1 MKLSIRGMNK
11 SVFRQHGPSG
21 LLKKGCSLAL
31 CLALSLNAVANDEKR
46 VLEGIVINK
55 SGEPLIGAT
64 VMSCGGCAGRVKKA
78 LLADKGVKDV
88 TIDLA
93 IQAVTVTYDDAQTNE
108 ANLLKDLEAGKY
120 QGKVTTVE
128 ALKKA
133 AEAKAAEAKKE
144 GGCHGGGGCH
154 KAGGNDK
161 K

>member
-1 MKLSIRGMNK
+1 MKRIKMLFAGLMMASMCFAADKTVTLTVNPGM
-11 SVFRQHGPSG
+11 R
-21 LLKKGCSLAL
+21 
-31 CLALSLNAVANDEKR
+31 
-46 VLEGIVINK
+46 
-55 SGEPLIGAT
+55 
-64 VMSCGGCAGRVKKA
+64 CGGCAGRVKKA